1 MILIQ
6 ISQKKMLQ
14 MANKHMKRCSTSHI
28 IREIQIETAMR
39 YLFIAIEMFRVWN
52 TGNMKCW

>member
-6 ISQKKMLQ
+6 ISPKKMLQ

-28 IREIQIETAMR
+28 IREIQIETEMR